1 MILWVEPLMMGNHPA
16 KFGGDRN
23 WVVRDLLLVV
33 EERYFTCSLTST
45 ITIFL

>member
-1 MILWVEPLMMGNHPA
+1 MMGNHPA

-33 EERYFTCSLTST
+33 EERYFTCSLTSA

>member
-1 MILWVEPLMMGNHPA
+1 MMGNHPA

-23 WVVRDLLLVV
+23 CVVRDLFLVV
-33 EERYFTCSLTST
+33 EERYFTCSLTSV